1 MAPVVRLGTGGEPAA
16 RPSPASTLPAAV
28 RLDLAELLLLAERCG
43 SPRLPLDLDASA
55 DADGDPST
63 ARLQERLAGG
73 TRSTGDQARDLVAA
87 AHQRVADDSTAVASG
102 LVALGLLDDAGTPH
116 RDVVTALGVLAAP
129 EVMLVLDLVVRR
141 EPGADRADADR
152 ADADREDRLRSW
164 FAVRGDVV
172 AQLATATGLD
182 HELAW
187 YGVGG
192 LTAALT
198 RAATVDDEEPAPP
211 VPMLDVPFE
220 VFTDGTEAVRRDR
233 DDLLAE
239 VVRRTPAPTLVDG
252 VPASATATAEL
263 VAGLETSTT
272 GRLRLVVSGAGNPEE
287 RAVLGVV
294 TWLRTGGGWRELSA
308 RTVDGV
314 PTVRISPVGPGD
326 LARSVGPVLAQVV
339 R

>member
-182 HELAW
+182 
-187 YGVGG
+187 
-192 LTAALT
+192 
-198 RAATVDDEEPAPP
+198 
-211 VPMLDVPFE
+211 VPFE